1 MGINKIRGIFFDSY
15 WGHYTRIQKI
25 ILISLLITSLH
36 SFVVS
41 LGDAKQY
48 AGVDLRNKVVGA
60 RYLLAG
66 LDPYAIEQNPPSEWF
81 IDPQRHYPGRSRTTV
96 TPLVLMAYCPF
107 AWLPYSTQR
116 IIWALIEWFTMIL
129 CILVLMRIVP
139 KGNAEFVFLV
149 FALLFFISG
158 FFWRLHV
165 ERGQYYILLTLIL
178 SLAIFFDTKQK
189 SILGAILL
197 GLLAILRPTFLI
209 IIPLLLLLR
218 KWKKAGIMALASL
231 AIFALSLLGSNIQLW
246 NSYFTNVYF
255 IERGFANKQNSE
267 ANLGMN
273 NIPPHSAEGVNFH
286 NMIRPPWV
294 PLSSLEVLTQFS
306 KRIHNIPPVLIWQL
320 NKFAGVC
327 FIVYCFCMAF
337 FIGKYP
343 FNQRFLWIF
352 IIAMVLNVDY
362 FTPFRWA
369 YNDILFLPAIALLAP
384 LLVSPFIS
392 MIFQLTITCAFLWSY
407 DHTLSLFGF
416 PVANVVRSVLFMS
429 ALNIFIISC
438 VFKKMLR
445 SWR

>member
-1 MGINKIRGIFFDSY
+1 MGINRIREIFFDGY
-15 WGHYTRIQKI
+15 WGHYTRIKKI

-41 LGDAKQY
+41 LGDTKQY
-48 AGVDLRNKVVGA
+48 AGIDLRNKVVGA

-81 IDPQRHYPGRSRTTV
+81 LDPQRHYPGYSRTTV

-116 IIWALIEWFTMIL
+116 TIWVLIEWFTMIL

-139 KGNAEFVFLV
+139 KGKAGFVFLV
-149 FALLFFISG
+149 FALLFFVSG
-158 FFWRLHV
+158 YFWRLHV

-189 SILGAILL
+189 SLISTILL

-218 KWKKAGIMALASL
+218 SWKKAGVMALASL
-231 AIFALSLLGSNIQLW
+231 AIFALSLIGSNIQVW
-246 NSYFTNVYF
+246 NSYFTNIYF
-255 IERGFANKQNSE
+255 IQRGFANKQYSE
-267 ANLGMN
+267 AKSERH
-273 NIPPHSAEGVNFH
+273 NITPNSAEGVNFN
-286 NMIRPPWV
+286 NMIHPPWL
-294 PLSSLEVLTQFS
+294 PLSSLEVLKQFS

-327 FIVYCFCMAF
+327 FLVYCFCMAF
-337 FIGKYP
+337 LIGKYS

-352 IIAMVLNVDY
+352 IIAIVLSVDY
-362 FTPFRWA
+362 FSPERWA

-392 MIFQLTITCAFLWSY
+392 MTFALATTCAFLLSY

-416 PVANVVRSVLFMS
+416 LVANVVRSVLFMS

-438 VFKKMLR
+438 VFKKMQRSLR
-445 SWR
+445 